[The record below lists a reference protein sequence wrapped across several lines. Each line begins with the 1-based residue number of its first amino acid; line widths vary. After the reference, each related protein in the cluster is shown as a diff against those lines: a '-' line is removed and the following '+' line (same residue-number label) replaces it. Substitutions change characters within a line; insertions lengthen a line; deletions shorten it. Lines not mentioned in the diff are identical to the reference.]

1 MIPSAARVR
10 AVWLLLGMGVVLVFA
25 TSLAAGHGS
34 LKDPELRVV
43 FLELRTYRFATGFLA
58 GGALATGGVLVQ
70 GLFRNPLAS
79 PSLLG
84 TSAGASLGGATVILL
99 WDALLVGLVP
109 TSMPAEL
116 LLPVGCLLG
125 ALGAL
130 ALLLAVTRR
139 NPDVVTLLLT
149 GFILSAFFLS
159 IGGLVTSLAQE
170 SWELGRAVI
179 AFTLGGVE
187 AKGPRHVAL
196 AVPMVFGG
204 LLAAW
209 ARGRHL
215 DVLLAGEEE
224 AASLGVD
231 VVAVRRWII
240 VWTAVLTAAAVAIG
254 GNVSFVG
261 LVVPHVLR
269 GQLGALHRRL
279 VPAAFL
285 GGGVFVALAD
295 ILVRVVP
302 ARGTIPLGVV
312 TGLVGAPIFL
322 KLLSER
328 TRQGRLA

>member
-1 MIPSAARVR
+1 MIPSTARVR
-10 AVWLLLGMGVVLVFA
+10 AVWALLGVGVVLAFA
-25 TSLAAGHGS
+25 SSLAAGEGD
-34 LKDPELRVV
+34 LGDPALRSV

-99 WDALLVGLVP
+99 WDAVIVGLVP
-109 TSMPAEL
+109 PDMPAEL
-116 LLPVGCLLG
+116 VLPIGCLVG

-130 ALLLAVTRR
+130 ALLLAVTGR
-139 NPDVVTLLLT
+139 NPDIVTLLLT

-196 AVPMVFGG
+196 AVPMVVGG
-204 LLAAW
+204 FLAAW
-209 ARGRHL
+209 AWGRHL

-231 VVAVRRWII
+231 VVAVRRWVI

-261 LVVPHVLR
+261 LVVPHALR
-269 GQLGALHRRL
+269 AHLGALHRRL
-279 VPAAFL
+279 IPAAFL
-285 GGGVFVALAD
+285 GGGVFVAFAD
-295 ILVRVVP
+295 VLVRIVP

-328 TRQGRLA
+328 TRHGRLA